1 MKNKFKKSILI
12 FSVFILFFIPLKNNM
27 VFATEVNNSSV
38 KDLLTKFF
46 ELQISTEPIDCS
58 NIINNTKL
66 AELYNLK
73 FNDLVDSN
81 KDKENMQLIVKIN
94 NIENISEYNYIVKF
108 SVTRKF
114 NYKGLESK
122 SEAKDN
128 YTCEIQDIDNNLYIN
143 KLINDSDYN
152 EYNES
157 LVKNN
162 KALVGNM
169 FFKKIEITFDN
180 YSNYLEK
187 EITSTKEFQAK
198 EDELIAKLKTQK
210 EDESYKNGIML
221 KSYDGYNASAAVN
234 YAHKYYEDYNPGFV
248 AYNSDCQNFV
258 SQCVYA
264 GGVPMTDYWHHYTSK
279 YYTYDVTPSWR
290 LVPDFYTYIKN
301 NGYTWGNDYYYDWRV
316 GDVVQMYNPSTEV
329 YSHSVILTGRDPVDG
344 IALYTAHTNNR
355 YDFKLTDGLK
365 EGKFSDWRYIKFW
378 H

>member
-1 MKNKFKKSILI
+1 
-12 FSVFILFFIPLKNNM
+12 
-27 VFATEVNNSSV
+27 
-38 KDLLTKFF
+38 
-46 ELQISTEPIDCS
+46 
-58 NIINNTKL
+58 
-66 AELYNLK
+66 
-73 FNDLVDSN
+73 
-81 KDKENMQLIVKIN
+81 MQLIIKIN
-94 NIENISEYNYIVKF
+94 NIENIPNNNYIVKF

-114 NYKGLESK
+114 NYKGLKNK

-152 EYNES
+152 EYNDSFIE
-157 LVKNN
+157 NN
-162 KALVGNM
+162 KTLS
-169 FFKKIEITFDN
+169 KSILLKRSSSPFDN
-180 YSNYLEK
+180 YSNYLESK
-187 EITSTKEFQAK
+187 IKSRKEFQDK
-198 EDELIAKLKTQK
+198 KDQLIAKLKTQK

-248 AYNSDCQNFV
+248 AYSSDCQNFV

-264 GGVPMTDYWHHYTSK
+264 GGIPMTDYWHHYTSK

-301 NGYTWGNDYYYDWRV
+301 NGYTWGNDYYYDWRL
-316 GDVVQMYNPSTEV
+316 GDVVQMYNPSTGI

-355 YDFKLTDGLK
+355 YDFKLTDGLD
-365 EGKFSDWRYIKFW
+365 EGDFDDWRYIKFW

>member
-169 FFKKIEITFDN
+169 FLKKIEITFDN

-234 YAHKYYEDYNPGFV
+234 YAHKYYED
-248 AYNSDCQNFV
+248 
-258 SQCVYA
+258 
-264 GGVPMTDYWHHYTSK
+264 
-279 YYTYDVTPSWR
+279 
-290 LVPDFYTYIKN
+290 
-301 NGYTWGNDYYYDWRV
+301 
-316 GDVVQMYNPSTEV
+316 
-329 YSHSVILTGRDPVDG
+329 
-344 IALYTAHTNNR
+344 
-355 YDFKLTDGLK
+355 
-365 EGKFSDWRYIKFW
+365 
-378 H
+378 